1 MANKKK
7 YSLNCKIS
15 IVITIL
21 IIVIATLYLTNKSKI
36 SNNEN
41 IIAYVNKKPV
51 SEQKLLTELKNN
63 YGIMDNFSL
72 SAIPDDS
79 KKTIIKQIYIEQIII
94 DNAKQANLFKNKDIQ
109 NKITQATNKIIKEA
123 YLQEISQKTVNRA
136 NIEALYQER
145 IASLAG
151 KQEVNAKHILVKTKG
166 EANQISRNLKRQSFE
181 KIAKAKSIDPY
192 SKEKGGDLGYFT
204 EGNMVKE
211 FEDVVF
217 NMKKNQISQP
227 FKTQFGWHIVK
238 LVDKREAEIPSLDSI
253 YEKLKQELSYKAIS
267 EYIQNLQ
274 NDINVELVETT
285 KSPQASSDEAIINQ
299 ENS

>member
-94 DNAKQANLFKNKDIQ
+94 DNAKQANLFKN
-109 NKITQATNKIIKEA
+109 
-123 YLQEISQKTVNRA
+123 
-136 NIEALYQER
+136 
-145 IASLAG
+145 
-151 KQEVNAKHILVKTKG
+151 
-166 EANQISRNLKRQSFE
+166 LK
-181 KIAKAKSIDPY
+181 PY
-192 SKEKGGDLGYFT
+192 F
-204 EGNMVKE
+204 
-211 FEDVVF
+211 F
-217 NMKKNQISQP
+217 
-227 FKTQFGWHIVK
+227 
-238 LVDKREAEIPSLDSI
+238 A
-253 YEKLKQELSYKAIS
+253 
-267 EYIQNLQ
+267 
-274 NDINVELVETT
+274 
-285 KSPQASSDEAIINQ
+285 
-299 ENS
+299 